1 MDNCN
6 FSAIVVREG
15 DNNTFTSAVETRN
28 IADLPAGD
36 VLIRVSYSSLN
47 FKDALS
53 FSGVRRVTKTYPHTP
68 GIDAAGN
75 VVESN
80 DARFAPG
87 DAVLVTGFDLGMNT
101 PGGLAQ
107 YIRVPA
113 DWVTPRPQG
122 LDARTAMI
130 FGTAGLTVA
139 LSIRELEAHGVLP
152 GRGPVLVTGATGG
165 VGSLGVAILAHAGY
179 EVVAVTGKQR
189 YEQAL
194 IDLGAAAV
202 ISRETLLEG
211 AANPLNTETW
221 QGALD
226 SVGGAVLASVAKAMR
241 YGGCI
246 TCCGWTGGIDVPL
259 TMHPFMLRAV
269 KLIGIDSVSC
279 PEPQRAA
286 AWHRLAGEWR
296 GDEHGLFVSEC
307 GLGGVAADIERML
320 QRESVGRH
328 IVSCNDI

>member
-1 MDNCN
+1 MENGD
-6 FSAIVVREG
+6 FRAIVVREG
-15 DNNTFTSAVETRN
+15 ENDTFTSTVETRN

-36 VLIRVSYSSLN
+36 VLIRVNYSSLN
-47 FKDALS
+47 FKDSLS

-68 GIDAAGN
+68 GIDAAGT
-75 VVESN
+75 VAESH
-80 DARFAPG
+80 DARFAQG

-113 DWVTPRPQG
+113 DWVTRRPHG

-130 FGTAGLTVA
+130 YGTAGLTVA
-139 LSIRELEAHGVLP
+139 LSVLELEANGVSP
-152 GRGPVLVTGATGG
+152 ERGPVLVTGATGG
-165 VGSLGVAILAHAGY
+165 VGSLGVAVLAHAGY

-194 IDLGAAAV
+194 KNLGAAAV
-202 ISRETLLEG
+202 ISREKLLEG
-211 AANPLNTETW
+211 SSNPLNAETW

-226 SVGGAVLASVAKAMR
+226 SVGGAVLASVAKAVR

-246 TCCGWTGGIDVPL
+246 TCCGWTGGADVPL

-269 KLIGIDSVSC
+269 KLVGIDTVNCSD
-279 PEPQRAA
+279 QKRAT
-286 AWHRLAGEWR
+286 AWHRLANAWR
-296 GDEHGLFVSEC
+296 AGEHGPFVSEC
-307 GLGGVAADIERML
+307 TLDDVAAAIKQML
-320 QRESVGRH
+320 RKESVGRH
-328 IVSCNDI
+328 IVCTQ